1 MVSQWVVFGS
11 FTMLAIAIGILFVC
25 TNLCWE
31 FWDDLDEEEERDLRR
46 FLRDNNESH

>member
-25 TNLCWE
+25 TNLFWE
-31 FWDDLDEEEERDLRR
+31 FWEELDEEDIKDLERYRR
-46 FLRDNNESH
+46 NDEPN